1 MQLRWASPDGPFP
14 WGSLDPPPCPVRY
27 PNVATV
33 TAHKPPRGRFGV
45 GMQRQHPGGPARRRG
60 RPPLVLGALLAAV
73 LAGSWVTARGIER
86 DIHNRVTT
94 ALGGAPVEVRVA
106 GRDIELTGSTGGDP
120 ALAQA
125 VAVAARAEGV
135 RRVSTHPAAGPAVAA
150 GPAGSTPSTSASTGQ
165 PSTPTPQPA
174 VPTAPPS
181 SPTTAG
187 RSSDSFPVVRIVYSS
202 GTYSLNRTGML
213 ELNRVAIYL
222 KAHPGTAV
230 TIQGHSDSLGSAA
243 VRKRISLRRAQVAQ
257 DYVVSRGITRER
269 TSVQALSDSR
279 PIAPNTTAA
288 GRLSNRRV
296 TIDLEDPR

>member
-1 MQLRWASPDGPFP
+1 M
-14 WGSLDPPPCPVRY
+14 
-27 PNVATV
+27 
-33 TAHKPPRGRFGV
+33 
-45 GMQRQHPGGPARRRG
+45 
-60 RPPLVLGALLAAV
+60 
-73 LAGSWVTARGIER
+73 
-86 DIHNRVTT
+86 T

-106 GRDIELTGSTGGDP
+106 GRDIELTGSTSGDP

-125 VAVAARAEGV
+125 VAVAAQVDGV
-135 RRVSTHPAAGPAVAA
+135 RRVSTRSAAGQVVAA
-150 GPAGSTPSTSASTGQ
+150 GSAGSTPGASASTGQ
-165 PSTPTPQPA
+165 PII
-174 VPTAPPS
+174 PTAPPS
-181 SPTTAG
+181 SPSTTG
-187 RSSDSFPVVRIVYSS
+187 SSSDAFPVVRIVYSS

-230 TIQGHSDSLGSAA
+230 IIQGHSDSLGSAA
-243 VRKRISLRRAQVAQ
+243 VRERISLRRAQVAR